1 MRVSADPDR
10 RNRKKRRSEIS
21 VFSSE
26 GLFVQLVEDSYD
38 MFGNR
43 PMFLFIAATNTDPAS
58 NLAVDKQRITAGNQ
72 RDVRVID
79 PGNGILSTDIVE
91 DATGRVQ
98 AQSTI
103 DDQIQIGISIGLC
116 PDLCD
121 FFELYQGS
129 VRRGAFF
136 PVFIITNLFRLSV

>member
-1 MRVSADPDR
+1 MCQRILIEETEKSGDLKSPL
-10 RNRKKRRSEIS
+10 
-21 VFSSE
+21 FSSE

-43 PMFLFIAATNTDPAS
+43 PMFLFTAATNTDPAS

-72 RDVRVID
+72 RDARVID

-91 DATGRVQ
+91 DAVGHVQ

-116 PDLCD
+116 PDLCARI
-121 FFELYQGS
+121 S
-129 VRRGAFF
+129 VISLSCIRDL
-136 PVFIITNLFRLSV
+136 FIVEPSFLFLL

>member
-1 MRVSADPDR
+1 MRDA
-10 RNRKKRRSEIS
+10 
-21 VFSSE
+21 
-26 GLFVQLVEDSYD
+26 
-38 MFGNR
+38 
-43 PMFLFIAATNTDPAS
+43 
-58 NLAVDKQRITAGNQ
+58 
-72 RDVRVID
+72 RVID

-91 DATGRVQ
+91 DAAGRVQ

-103 DDQIQIGISIGLC
+103 DDQVQIGISIGLC

-121 FFELYQGS
+121 FFELYQES

>member
-43 PMFLFIAATNTDPAS
+43 PMFLFTAATNTDPAS
-58 NLAVDKQRITAGNQ
+58 NLAVDKQRDARGL
-72 RDVRVID
+72 D

-91 DATGRVQ
+91 DAAGRVQ

-129 VRRGAFF
+129 VHRGAFF